1 MSVLP
6 CVDDWVEDAV
16 RRSQQLR
23 CVVGAS
29 WKVCR
34 GRSSQSPATYQS
46 HMSGHQCPSKTSGGS
61 QSQGTH
67 VVSILLIGCSTRH
80 ITLMSCFLNSCNHRH
95 HLLIWSL
102 KMKPPMFSLVIGL
115 EDQASTALFAR
126 MLWAPESVLSLIL
139 MKPTESKSK
148 VMYYLRTL
156 GENQTIYGPSPWGR
170 QNDQEVVGVGL
181 ELQPPKDSN
190 IIL

>member
-1 MSVLP
+1 
-6 CVDDWVEDAV
+6 
-16 RRSQQLR
+16 
-23 CVVGAS
+23 
-29 WKVCR
+29 
-34 GRSSQSPATYQS
+34 
-46 HMSGHQCPSKTSGGS
+46 
-61 QSQGTH
+61 
-67 VVSILLIGCSTRH
+67 
-80 ITLMSCFLNSCNHRH
+80 
-95 HLLIWSL
+95 
-102 KMKPPMFSLVIGL
+102 MFSLVIGL